1 MTKVLIVLGAISV
14 IVFVW
19 TTIMIYSF
27 LRARNKKIESFL
39 FINLFIFRY
48 ISDYRTLT
56 KKETG
61 KVGYLFYLH
70 ISSINMALICF
81 VVLILYKYFQ

>member
-1 MTKVLIVLGAISV
+1 MINALIALGVISV
-14 IVFVW
+14 AVFIL

-27 LRARNKKIESFL
+27 VSKHKTRMTSFL

-48 ISDYRTLT
+48 LEDYRQLT

-61 KVGYLFYLH
+61 KVGYLFYTYV
-70 ISSINMALICF
+70 ISINIALICF
-81 VVLILYKYFQ
+81 IVFLILK

>member
-1 MTKVLIVLGAISV
+1 MTNVIIVLGVISI

-19 TTIMIYSF
+19 STIMIYSF
-27 LRARNKKIESFL
+27 LRKRNEKTESFL

-48 ISDYRTLT
+48 ISDYRAIT

-61 KVGYLFYLH
+61 NVGYLFYSY
-70 ISSINMALICF
+70 IFSINIALICF
-81 VVLILYKYFQ
+81 VALMVYKYF

>member
-1 MTKVLIVLGAISV
+1 MTTVLIVLGVISI
-14 IVFVW
+14 IVFIW

-27 LRARNKKIESFL
+27 LRARNDKIESFL

-61 KVGYLFYLH
+61 KVGYLFYLY
-70 ISSINMALICF
+70 IFSINIALICF
-81 VVLILYKYFQ
+81 VALMLYKYF

>member
-1 MTKVLIVLGAISV
+1 MTNVLIVLGVISI

-27 LRARNKKIESFL
+27 LKTRNEKIESFL

-48 ISDYRTLT
+48 ISEYKAIT

-61 KVGYLFYLH
+61 KVGYLFYLY
-70 ISSINMALICF
+70 IFSINIALICF
-81 VVLILYKYFQ
+81 VALMLYKYF

>member
-1 MTKVLIVLGAISV
+1 MTNVLIVLGVISI

-19 TTIMIYSF
+19 STIMIYSF
-27 LRARNKKIESFL
+27 LRKRNEKTESFL

-48 ISDYRTLT
+48 ISDYSVIS

-61 KVGYLFYLH
+61 KVGYLFYLY
-70 ISSINMALICF
+70 IFSINIALICF
-81 VVLILYKYFQ
+81 VALMLYKYF

>member
-1 MTKVLIVLGAISV
+1 MITVFIVLGVISI

-27 LRARNKKIESFL
+27 LRARNEKTESFL
-39 FINLFIFRY
+39 FINLYIFRY
-48 ISDYRTLT
+48 ISEYRKLT

-61 KVGYLFYLH
+61 KVGYLFYLYVF
-70 ISSINMALICF
+70 SINIALICF
-81 VVLILYKYFQ
+81 VVLMLYK

>member
-1 MTKVLIVLGAISV
+1 MTTVLIVLGVISI
-14 IVFVW
+14 IVFIW

-27 LRARNKKIESFL
+27 LRARNDKIESFL

-48 ISDYRTLT
+48 ISDYWTLT

-61 KVGYLFYLH
+61 KVGYLCYLY
-70 ISSINMALICF
+70 IFSINIALICF
-81 VVLILYKYFQ
+81 VALMLYKYF

>member
-1 MTKVLIVLGAISV
+1 MTNVLIVLGVISI
-14 IVFVW
+14 IVFIW

-27 LRARNKKIESFL
+27 LRARNEKIESFL
-39 FINLFIFRY
+39 FINLYIFRY

-61 KVGYLFYLH
+61 KVGYLFYLY
-70 ISSINMALICF
+70 IFSINIALICF
-81 VVLILYKYFQ
+81 VALMLYKYF

>member
-1 MTKVLIVLGAISV
+1 MTNVLIVLGVISI
-14 IVFVW
+14 IVFIW

-27 LRARNKKIESFL
+27 LRARNEKIESFL

-61 KVGYLFYLH
+61 KVGYLFYLY
-70 ISSINMALICF
+70 IFSINIALICF
-81 VVLILYKYFQ
+81 VALMLYKYF

>member
-1 MTKVLIVLGAISV
+1 MTNVLIVLGVISI

-19 TTIMIYSF
+19 STIMIYSF
-27 LRARNKKIESFL
+27 LRARNEKIESFL
-39 FINLFIFRY
+39 FINIFIFRY

-61 KVGYLFYLH
+61 KVGYLFYLY
-70 ISSINMALICF
+70 IFSINIALICF
-81 VVLILYKYFQ
+81 VALMAYKYF